1 MRRRNW
7 KIAATLTGVILTV
20 ILLRSCV
27 ATSYLIP
34 STGMEN
40 SLYRGERI
48 LVNKWSYGLRLPF
61 ISLWGYHRW
70 GDKPVRKD
78 DILVFNNPA
87 NLSQTAIDQREV
99 YIGRCLG
106 VPGDTLWVD
115 SLFSV
120 IPSEKNAPD
129 QKFLYTYPR
138 KKEKQLDSLLTILS
152 IRPNVL
158 LGQDTVKNVRSFSRY
173 EYYLL
178 EQALGTNNWIEPADK
193 EDSVD
198 VLKPLIIPGKGKA
211 VRVYPW
217 NITLLRNTLVLHE
230 RKRADIKNDTLYIEG
245 KPVQHCYFM
254 KDYYWVGANNSINL
268 SDSRLFGLVPK
279 DHVIGKAAVI
289 WFSKEQNT
297 GLFNGYRWDRIWRK
311 IK

>member
-1 MRRRNW
+1 M
-7 KIAATLTGVILTV
+7 
-20 ILLRSCV
+20 
-27 ATSYLIP
+27 
-34 STGMEN
+34 
-40 SLYRGERI
+40 
-48 LVNKWSYGLRLPF
+48 
-61 ISLWGYHRW
+61 
-70 GDKPVRKD
+70 
-78 DILVFNNPA
+78 
-87 NLSQTAIDQREV
+87 
-99 YIGRCLG
+99 
-106 VPGDTLWVD
+106 
-115 SLFSV
+115 
-120 IPSEKNAPD
+120 
-129 QKFLYTYPR
+129 
-138 KKEKQLDSLLTILS
+138 
-152 IRPNVL
+152 
-158 LGQDTVKNVRSFSRY
+158 GQDTAKNVRSFSRY

-217 NITLLRNTLVLHE
+217 NMTLLRNTLVLHE

-289 WFSKEQNT
+289 WFSKEQDT

-311 IK
+311 IISGPEILC